1 MLRILFSAAQDEGDL
16 RMWWLSEDAFL
27 ERIDTLVARGFEAAP
42 AGKVRVEAVDRLDRI
57 QWRAYYWSARG
68 LVMLA
73 RQIRQGRSALSR
85 RRSTRRP

>member
-1 MLRILFSAAQDEGDL
+1 MLRIVFTAARDEGDL
-16 RMWWLSEDAFL
+16 LMWWLSEEAFL
-27 ERIDTLVARGFEAAP
+27 ERIDELTARGFEAAP

-73 RQIRQGRSALSR
+73 RQIRQGRSAISR
-85 RRSTRRP
+85 RRAASRA